1 MGLMPGINFNPSHSH
16 SPHTSGTSI
25 GPPSIN
31 TPSNAV
37 VTNFLSRLEVI
48 KNLMP
53 IPDNFTISK
62 NDLFNRF
69 IEIAIFNLYYT
80 DLRDTVTNIDF
91 VEGPIIFYKYN
102 DPLINED
109 TMTSKDITRI
119 NKNIQKLTD
128 TSEGENFF
136 HQTVREFLNTILFRN
151 EFKFVQQNN
160 IKNIQL
166 LNNPNIQ
173 KLPDVINDKMQID
186 AIINLNDT
194 EFLFKL
200 MLALFNNKCEYLN
213 LPVTRNFMKKVILKS
228 SLSDNEILKLKT
240 IANFLKAGCDT
251 IGSNTDKKKWIIPD
265 GSFSP
270 LIKTI
275 QENGLD
281 NDNLINVNEIK
292 KKRQKALYGSVSG
305 LVTFGKKTRS
315 WFGSKGGKRTKKLKT
330 RKLRTKKL
338 KKLKTLKT
346 RKLKT
351 RRRKLR
357 NR

>member
-1 MGLMPGINFNPSHSH
+1 MGLMPGINLNPSYSH

-31 TPSNAV
+31 TPSSFDNS
-37 VTNFLSRLEVI
+37 NFLSRLNVI
-48 KNLMP
+48 DNLMP
-53 IPDNFTISK
+53 IPKNFTISE

-109 TMTSKDITRI
+109 TMTLKDIERI
-119 NKNIQKLTD
+119 NKNIQKLTN
-128 TSEGENFF
+128 TNEGENFF

-151 EFKFVQQNN
+151 EFKFVQQN
-160 IKNIQL
+160 KPL
-166 LNNPNIQ
+166 LNNLNIQ
-173 KLPDVINDKMQID
+173 KLSAVIKINDKIQID
-186 AIINLNDT
+186 ANIDLNDT

-228 SLSDNEILKLKT
+228 GLSNNEILKLKT
-240 IANFLKAGCDT
+240 IADFLKAGCDT

-315 WFGSKGGKRTKKLKT
+315 WFGSNGKGGKRTKKLK
-330 RKLRTKKL
+330 K
-338 KKLKTLKT
+338 LKT